1 MRSLLLG
8 ACAAAALA
16 LTARADLNPENF
28 DRTAKPSVDFY
39 QFANGRWLAMHP
51 IPPSYRFYGVD
62 NEVMDRNQAALHT
75 ILENAKDAAN
85 PTPIQ
90 KQVGDFYASGM
101 NEAAVNAAGIAPIQ
115 GELAAIDRI
124 ESSADVAAAIAHF
137 HTFGLG
143 VAFSLA
149 SEQDPKNSE
158 MIIAGAGQGGLG
170 LPDRDYY
177 LRTDANS
184 VKLRQLYVAHVTKM
198 LQLAGESA
206 SAAGDDAAA
215 VMALETALAQGS
227 KTNVDLRDPVANFH
241 KLPLAEVQKLTPHF
255 DWGAYCDR
263 IELSR
268 PQAIDIGQPAFFQA
282 FDAVLA
288 GTPVPA
294 WRAYLRWHLIHETAP
309 FLDDSLVQENFNFYG
324 KTLNGTP
331 AMRERWKRVLGAID
345 GGIGEALGQLYVAEY
360 FPPSSKARMLKLVHN
375 IHAALREDLATL
387 PWMDAPTRA
396 AAIAKLN
403 AINVK
408 IGYPDKWKDYSKLV
422 IDRGNFAQNVLRS
435 NAFNVR
441 RDLDKIGKPVDR
453 TEWQMTPPTVNAYYD
468 PSMNEIVFPAGILQP
483 PFFDAKADDAL
494 NYGAIGAVIG
504 HETTHGF
511 DDEGRQFDP
520 HGNLTDWWT
529 PESAKKFQVLAQGII
544 KQFNGYAAIDSLHVN
559 GELTQ
564 GENIADLGGLKLAYR
579 AFEKT
584 AEAKSHQEIGGF
596 TPEQRFFLSYAASW
610 RENIRPEALRL
621 LTNTDPHSP
630 NKWRVDGP
638 LSNLPEFAEA
648 FSVPEGAP
656 MRRPESERVV
666 IW

>member
-8 ACAAAALA
+8 TCALLAVALA
-16 LTARADLNPENF
+16 ARADIDPGNF
-28 DRTAKPSVDFY
+28 DRTVKPSDDFY
-39 QFANGRWLAMHP
+39 EFANGRWLAKHP

-75 ILENAKDAAN
+75 ILEDAARAAN

-101 NEAAVNAAGIAPIQ
+101 DEAAVNAAGIKPIQ
-115 GELAAIDRI
+115 GELDALRGIKTP
-124 ESSADVAAAIAHF
+124 ADVAAAIAHF
-137 HTFGLG
+137 HTFGIG
-143 VAFSLA
+143 AAFFLA

-158 MIIAGAGQGGLG
+158 MVIAGAGQGGLG

-206 SAAGDDAAA
+206 SAAQGDAQA
-215 VMALETALAQGS
+215 VMALETTLAKGS
-227 KTNVDLRDPVANFH
+227 KTNVELRDPVANYH

-255 DWGAYCDR
+255 DWSAYFSR
-263 IELSR
+263 IQLSR
-268 PQAIDIGQPAFFQA
+268 PAAIDVGQPAFFQTLDGA
-282 FDAVLA
+282 LA
-288 GTPVPA
+288 GTPVPE
-294 WRAYLRWHLIHETAP
+294 WRAYLRWHLIHEAAP
-309 FLDDSLVQENFNFYG
+309 YLDDALVQENFNFYG

-331 AMRERWKRVLGAID
+331 ALRERWKRVLATID

-360 FPPSSKARMLKLVHN
+360 FPPSSKARMLQLVRN
-375 IHAALREDLATL
+375 IHAALREDLRTL

-403 AINVK
+403 ALNVK
-408 IGYPDKWKDYSKLV
+408 IGYPDKWKDYSQLV
-422 IDRGNFAQNVLRS
+422 IDRGNFVQNVLRS
-435 NAFNVR
+435 NAFSVR
-441 RDLDKIGKPVDR
+441 RDLNKIGKPVDR
-453 TEWQMTPPTVNAYYD
+453 AEWLMTPPTVNAYYD

-529 PESAKKFQVLAQGII
+529 PESAKRFQALAQGII
-544 KQFNGYAAIDSLHVN
+544 KQFNGYVAIDDLHVN

-584 AEAKSHQEIGGF
+584 AEAQSHRKLGGF
-596 TPEQRFFLSYAASW
+596 TPEQRFFLAYASSW

-648 FSVPEGAP
+648 FGVPAGAP
-656 MRRPESERVV
+656 MRRPADERVV